1 MPAYEALPQKR
12 ICLIEIEKKCF
23 GGEKRKEM
31 NSPIYIFSL
40 YSVKSSDMTCN
51 KYAATDY
58 MIFVHPL
65 ATPNLRKLFNIIL
78 ERH

>member
-58 MIFVHPL
+58 PL
-65 ATPNLRKLFNIIL
+65 KKLKDEIH
-78 ERH
+78 ERRASEF